1 MTDNRHKGAALP
13 SVPQTAPEVEYNAFS
28 GTSIHGKTREAF
40 EAMAYEGIDLHS
52 AAQRVGMR
60 PDNLARAFKKKNVR
74 RAYNQLIKAIRENAA
89 QGAYMRINHISKT
102 SASDHVKL
110 DANRW
115 IAGVDGISP
124 VQKVEGRHL
133 HRHDFGGFDYG
144 DAEARDVTPEDAA
157 SHADD

>member
-13 SVPQTAPEVEYNAFS
+13 PTKAEPRLGRTPTGRKGRLSPQLRDTMDIMANEGVALPIAAERAGASVQAMKQAF
-28 GTSIHGKTREAF
+28 R
-40 EAMAYEGIDLHS
+40 
-52 AAQRVGMR
+52 R
-60 PDNLARAFKKKNVR
+60 PHVKQ
-74 RAYNQLIKAIRENAA
+74 AYNQLIADIRANAA
-89 QGAYMRINHISKT
+89 QGAYLRINHMSQT
-102 SASDHVKL
+102 ANSETVKL

-144 DAEARDVTPEDAA
+144 DTEARDVTPEDAA